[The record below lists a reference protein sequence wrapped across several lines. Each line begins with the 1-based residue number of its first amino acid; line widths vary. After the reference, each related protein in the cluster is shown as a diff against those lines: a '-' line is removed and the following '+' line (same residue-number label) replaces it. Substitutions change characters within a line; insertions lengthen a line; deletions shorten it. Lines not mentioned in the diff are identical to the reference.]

1 MTSNMTTPQRGL
13 RLRTRLAAIGVTV
26 GLLAGACGADE
37 PDSNIPQAD
46 GGGGGCE
53 ESGSDDNARSGD
65 HQPDSGAWEAVAQT
79 GGWEPATEPYAVG
92 EQFTVGDWEL
102 SVIRIDYD
110 ATELIASTGA
120 VGDSYNGKP
129 VEAWQWVLVEAVMT
143 YGGPEESSAPTVDLE
158 SGFVDRNGELHPGY
172 QCPTESHTEMPRGE
186 SAAGI
191 SLVPVPPEQ
200 VVGGLWGVGPADPA
214 IDDLIFV
221 R

>member
-1 MTSNMTTPQRGL
+1 V
-13 RLRTRLAAIGVTV
+13 TRAKLVAVSTLI
-26 GLLAGACGADE
+26 GLLAACADE
-37 PDSNIPQAD
+37 PDSSIPQAAD
-46 GGGGGCE
+46 GGGGGCPE
-53 ESGSDDNARSGD
+53 QPSDDNARSGD
-65 HQPDSGAWEAVAQT
+65 HQPDSGTWETVAQT

-92 EQFTVGDWEL
+92 EAFTVGDWEL

-120 VGDSYNGKP
+120 VGDTYSGSP
-129 VEAWQWVLVEAVMT
+129 VGDWQWVMVEAVMT

-158 SGFVDRNGELHPGY
+158 SGFVDRDGELHPGY

-214 IDDLIFV
+214 IDDLTFV